1 MLGQIDNRLH
11 QLMGKPECPFGG
23 IYVLLMGD
31 FFQLPPVG
39 TGYTLFEACNKMFSE
54 EIELEES
61 SGPRTRG
68 TVLFSKFKKF
78 ELLQQIRAA
87 LDVNHTDML
96 NQMRIPRP
104 GKPRINAAQIEKLK
118 FLTFDDIKEDNQW
131 LWAPIVVTTNK

>member
-1 MLGQIDNRLH
+1 
-11 QLMGKPECPFGG
+11 
-23 IYVLLMGD
+23 
-31 FFQLPPVG
+31 
-39 TGYTLFEACNKMFSE
+39 
-54 EIELEES
+54 LEES